1 MGSRKVMGEP
11 ASDAYSRD
19 EWKAYFDA
27 IAAGLM
33 AKPHTARRRA
43 KEMAALCPYADV
55 AAAGLAKV
63 KAAITAHE
71 DMTGPKDRLKW
82 H

>member
-1 MGSRKVMGEP
+1 MATRETLALKGYNR
-11 ASDAYSRD
+11 R
-19 EWKAYFDA
+19 EWVAYFDA

-33 AKPHTARRRA
+33 AKPHKARRRA
-43 KEMAALCPYADV
+43 KDMAALCPYADV

-63 KAAITAHE
+63 KAAIDANVG
-71 DMTGPKDRLKW
+71 MAGSKDRSQW